1 MKKSTAAYKLPI
13 YITNEEVIKYVT
25 KVVKSLKSNG
35 LYEEQDK
42 LILDELA
49 ANYQILLEAY
59 QQLQLNGLTAKDR
72 YGNTI
77 SSPYIAIKKISSPYI
92 AIKKNAEDV
101 ITKIIRDLGL
111 SAKSRKALKSDDT
124 DELDLEAL
132 LND

>member
-1 MKKSTAAYKLPI
+1 MKRTTAAYKLPV

-25 KVVKSLKSNG
+25 KVVKALKSNG

-59 QQLQLNGLTAKDR
+59 KQLQENGLTSKDR
-72 YGNTI
+72 YGNT
-77 SSPYIAIKKISSPYI
+77 ISSPYI

-111 SAKSRKALKSDDT
+111 SAKSRKALKSDT
-124 DELDLEAL
+124 DDDFDLESL

>member
-77 SSPYIAIKKISSPYI
+77 SSPYIAIKK
-92 AIKKNAEDV
+92 NAEDV

>member
-1 MKKSTAAYKLPI
+1 MKKSTAYRVPV
-13 YITNEEVIKYVT
+13 YITNEEVIKYVN
-25 KVVKSLKSNG
+25 KVVKSLKSSG
-35 LYEEQDK
+35 LYEEEDK

-59 QQLQLNGLTAKDR
+59 EQLQLNGLTSKDR
-72 YGNTI
+72 YGNT
-77 SSPYIAIKKISSPYI
+77 ISSPYI

-111 SAKSRKALKSDDT
+111 SAKSRKALKTDDSDDI
-124 DELDLEAL
+124 DLEAL

>member
-1 MKKSTAAYKLPI
+1 MKKSAAYKVPV
-13 YITNEEVIKYVT
+13 YITNEEVVKYVN
-25 KVVKSLKSNG
+25 KVVKALKEKG

-59 QQLQLNGLTAKDR
+59 QQIQISGLTAKDR
-72 YGNTI
+72 YGNT
-77 SSPYIAIKKISSPYI
+77 ISSPYI

-111 SAKSRKALKSDDT
+111 SAKSRKALKSDSD
-124 DELDLEAL
+124 DDFDLESM

>member
-1 MKKSTAAYKLPI
+1 MMKKSAAYKVPV
-13 YITNEEVIKYVT
+13 YITNEEVVKYVN
-25 KVVKSLKSNG
+25 KVVKALKEKG

-59 QQLQLNGLTAKDR
+59 QQIQISGLTAKDR
-72 YGNTI
+72 YGNT
-77 SSPYIAIKKISSPYI
+77 ISSPYI

-111 SAKSRKALKSDDT
+111 SAKSRKALKSDSD
-124 DELDLEAL
+124 DDFDLESM

>member
-59 QQLQLNGLTAKDR
+59 QQLQINGLTAKDR
-72 YGNTI
+72 YGNT
-77 SSPYIAIKKISSPYI
+77 ISSPYI

>member
-25 KVVKSLKSNG
+25 KVVKSLKSSG

-77 SSPYIAIKKISSPYI
+77 SSPYIAIKK
-92 AIKKNAEDV
+92 NAEDV

-111 SAKSRKALKSDDT
+111 SAKSRKALKSDDS
-124 DELDLEAL
+124 DDLDLEEL
-132 LND
+132 LNG